1 MAKGATTSEGSGGE
15 GVQHFSHI
23 RVRAI
28 GQGQIFLSV
37 ASQDGV
43 KQKVLVPLV
52 LKNANRQTP
61 DRLVN
66 FVEQRASFTFYTP
79 ELNTYF
85 RINRIIV
92 YMKEIY
98 TSHPG
103 SV

>member
-1 MAKGATTSEGSGGE
+1 MPKGATTSEGSGGE
-15 GVQHFSHI
+15 DIQHFSHI

-37 ASQDGV
+37 ASQDYV
-43 KQKVLVPLV
+43 KTKTLIPLI
-52 LKNANRQTP
+52 LRNANRQTP

-66 FVEQRASFTFYTP
+66 FVEQRASFTLYTP
-79 ELNTYF
+79 EINTYF

-92 YMKEIY
+92 YMKTIY
-98 TSHPG
+98 SSHPG

>member
-1 MAKGATTSEGSGGE
+1 MAKGATTSEGSGGDDI
-15 GVQHFSHI
+15 QHFSHI
-23 RVRAI
+23 RVRVV

-37 ASQDGV
+37 ASQDYV
-43 KQKVLVPLV
+43 RIKTLVPLV
-52 LKNANRQTP
+52 LKPVNRQSP

-92 YMKEIY
+92 YMKTIY